1 VSRPTLS
8 EKPEAH
14 TPVDSA
20 WGHSLYANSL
30 ISKNTPQL
38 IRDDEGYVTPE
49 CAEELFRFHPEVV
62 LYCPEIP
69 QNTGSISRLCAAM
82 SSPLHLIEPMAF
94 TITEKKLRRAGLDYW
109 PHVRLAVHAN
119 WESFLGTRPDRRFVF
134 VETGGTASPESF
146 NFLPGDVLVFGGET
160 GGIPRAIIEQ
170 TSTKTEA
177 HLVTIPMFNR
187 GVRSLNLANT
197 VSIVLYM
204 SVARLHQHG

>member
-1 VSRPTLS
+1 L
-8 EKPEAH
+8 
-14 TPVDSA
+14 
-20 WGHSLYANSL
+20 
-30 ISKNTPQL
+30 
-38 IRDDEGYVTPE
+38 RDNEGYVTPE

-82 SSPLHLIEPMAF
+82 SSPLHLIEPMSF

-109 PHVRLAVHAN
+109 PHVRLAVHSN
-119 WESFLGTRPDRRFVF
+119 WESFLATRANRRFVF
-134 VETGGTASPESF
+134 VETGGSIPPEQF
-146 NFLPGDVLVFGGET
+146 KFDPGDVVVFGGET
-160 GGIPRAIIEQ
+160 GGIPRAIID
-170 TSTKTEA
+170 STAKCTES

-204 SVARLHQHG
+204 AIADLHQHR